1 MMKTEQASSQINDS
15 ARFLEA
21 NLHALRGP
29 MTNGISPISLTQAY
43 SDWFQHLASSP
54 TKQTELIQKAN
65 RKLSRLALLLNQ
77 ASHGECVNCIDPLPQ
92 DKRFDSPLWNT
103 LPFAVYAQSFLL
115 MQQWWWNATTGV
127 RGVTQHH
134 EDVVTFATRQLLDMF
149 APSNFIATNPEVL
162 EETMRTGGMNLLRGV
177 QNWWQDA
184 TRLVANRPPEGTE
197 NFVVGKNVAITP
209 GKVVFQNHLIEL
221 IQYSPQTATAFPE
234 PLLVV
239 PSWIMKYY
247 ILDLSPEN
255 SMVKY
260 LVDQGHTVFMI
271 SWRNPDAT
279 DRDLGLNDYLQ
290 QGVLA
295 ALDAVAEMLPGSPI
309 HAAGYCLGGTL
320 LSIAAAHLAAG
331 RDKKSINKNQLKTI
345 SLLASE
351 LDFSEPGE
359 LSLFIDESEI
369 AYLEDIMAER
379 GYLDGKQMAG
389 AFTLL
394 NSKDL
399 VWSKMIHSY
408 LMGTRQPMT
417 DLMAWNS
424 DATRMPAQM
433 HSEYLRKLYLQNQL
447 AKGEYEVDGKHIALT
462 DIRVPVFA
470 VATERDHVSPW
481 RSVYKVHLL
490 TDTEVTFVLTSGGHN
505 VGIVNPPSLVGVTNR
520 NFRMTTHSA
529 KQKHIDADSWHDIT
543 KPSEGSWWPQWQQW
557 LAQHSGKR
565 VKSRSLGANTQALA
579 SAPGSY
585 VFEK

>member
-1 MMKTEQASSQINDS
+1 MKTVHAGSQINDS
-15 ARFLEA
+15 AKFLEA
-21 NLHALRGP
+21 HLHTLLGA
-29 MTNGISPISLTQAY
+29 MTNGISPISVMQAY
-43 SDWFQHLASSP
+43 ADWLQHLIASPSR
-54 TKQTELIQKAN
+54 QAELIQKAN

-77 ASHGECVNCIDPLPQ
+77 ASHGECANCIDPLPQ
-92 DKRFDSPLWNT
+92 DKRFDSPLWKT

-134 EDVVTFATRQLLDMF
+134 EDVVTFATRQFLDMF
-149 APSNFIATNPEVL
+149 APSNFVMTNPEVL
-162 EETMRTGGMNLLRGV
+162 EETLNKGGMNLAQGA

-184 TRLVANRPPEGTE
+184 ARLLANRPPQGVE
-197 NFVVGKNVAITP
+197 NFIVGKDIAITP

-221 IQYSPQTATAFPE
+221 IQYSPQTATVFPE
-234 PLLVV
+234 PLLIV

-260 LVDQGHTVFMI
+260 LVSQGHTVFMI
-271 SWRNPDAT
+271 SWRNPDAA

-295 ALDAVAEMLPGSPI
+295 ALEAVTKILPSAKI

-320 LSIAAAHLAAG
+320 LSIAAAHLAAEG
-331 RDKKSINKNQLKTI
+331 NKKSTNKNQLKTI

-359 LSLFIDESEI
+359 LSLFIDESQI

-447 AKGEYEVDGKHIALT
+447 ATGEYVVDSKPIALT
-462 DIRVPVFA
+462 DIRAPVFA
-470 VATERDHVSPW
+470 VATEGDHVSPW

-490 TDTEVTFVLTSGGHN
+490 TETEVTFVLTSGGHN
-505 VGIVNPPSLVGVTNR
+505 VGIVNPPILVGVSNR
-520 NFRMTTHSA
+520 SFRITTHNA
-529 KQKHIDADSWHDIT
+529 NQKYIDADSWHNST
-543 KPSEGSWWPQWQQW
+543 KPSLGSWWPQWQHW
-557 LAQHSGKR
+557 LAQHSSKR
-565 VKSRSLGANTQALA
+565 LKLKLLDANAEALVN
-579 SAPGSY
+579 APGDY